1 MDRKEQFAFSHMHSP
16 EFAYDN
22 YSKAQTTEEDFDQQ
36 MDEFLFSSST
46 ITHQSEVSENTEN
59 DLPSRR
65 WKRPKSR
72 AALEKQFNE
81 KYFALFLPVFE
92 YVQTDT
98 VFNDLIDIL
107 GQLTTYVIYDRIWS
121 LPVYRNGDEEEITQ
135 EGHIAAFEKLIEDV
149 SCGKARSDALYY
161 YLTIYKNKAK
171 DYLSF
176 YGLLKRKKDS
186 ESTTGTKKSKVPK
199 VSDIR
204 SAPSIESLTTNQDGE
219 YQSDRMSDFSVNPF
233 DDESNY
239 HVGNSREI
247 LKIYIQELLE
257 NTNIP
262 PAPLAVMYARVLYQ
276 MERLLDAD
284 SVDAMVS
291 QYQSDRM
298 SDFSVN
304 PFDDESN
311 YHVGNSREILKIY
324 IQELLENT
332 NIPPAPLAVM
342 YARVLYQMERL
353 LDADSVD
360 AMVSQYM
367 VKMNWSE
374 DPEDSQYDEHIVR
387 ATEKVQRYANS
398 TAPDWAIARMG
409 KLTVRELGKDSEA
422 SLHSLFDST
431 LSWGKPFWEKC
442 STISDK
448 FAPSLWGTIVYTDC
462 YKKPQIENWAT
473 DLHNS
478 TVVKAARKICLQQD
492 LLEYILDELDD
503 EGRLKGE
510 VRKKQQKMSKQGGG
524 RK

>member
-1 MDRKEQFAFSHMHSP
+1 MDRKEQFAFSHVHSP
-16 EFAYDN
+16 EFAYDS

-36 MDEFLFSSST
+36 MDESLFSSST
-46 ITHQSEVSENTEN
+46 ITHQSEVAENAEK
-59 DLPSRR
+59 DIPSRR

-81 KYFALFLPVFE
+81 KYAALFSPASE
-92 YVQTDT
+92 YAQTDT
-98 VFNDLIDIL
+98 AFNDLIDIL

-149 SCGKARSDALYY
+149 SCGKTRSDALYY
-161 YLTIYKNKAK
+161 YLTIYKNKTK

-186 ESTTGTKKSKVPK
+186 ESTTDTKKSKVPK

-219 YQSDRMSDFSVNPF
+219 YQSDRMADFAVNPF
-233 DDESNY
+233 DDESDY

-284 SVDAMVS
+284 SVD
-291 QYQSDRM
+291 
-298 SDFSVN
+298 
-304 PFDDESN
+304 E
-311 YHVGNSREILKIY
+311 
-324 IQELLENT
+324 
-332 NIPPAPLAVM
+332 
-342 YARVLYQMERL
+342 
-353 LDADSVD
+353 
-360 AMVSQYM
+360 MVSQYM
-367 VKMNWSE
+367 KKMNWSE

-398 TAPDWAIARMG
+398 TAPDWAIARMR
-409 KLTVRELGKDSEA
+409 KLTVCELGKDSEA

-431 LSWGKPFWEKC
+431 LAWGKPFWEKC
-442 STISDK
+442 STISEK